1 MSRIMEG
8 EESARRE
15 RARWVMVDWI
25 FWIRDE
31 VVYFRD
37 SESL

>member
-1 MSRIMEG
+1 MSRIREG
-8 EESARRE
+8 EVRE
-15 RARWVMVDWI
+15 RSSRARWVMEDWI
-25 FWIRDE
+25 VRIREE